1 MTVRGRVVV
10 GTNGS
15 LGSLAALHEAA
26 TQARVRDA
34 ELVVVLAWQPPGG
47 GSGSRASCGPSVLA
61 DCRDAAAALLRETLE
76 GLGVCRPGVS
86 PVGRL
91 VRGTPGVALVDT
103 VHGPGDLL
111 VVGTGSRGLL
121 FRVLRPSV
129 ARHCL
134 AHAPCPVL
142 AVPPSPLQADLERLE
157 RRDGL
162 AEDGWR
168 GLLPGPRSAF
178 PPRPRG
184 RFLPQGSGHGAD
196 DDE

>member
-1 MTVRGRVVV
+1 MV

-26 TQARVRDA
+26 TRSRARAA
-34 ELVVVLAWQPPGG
+34 ELVVVMAWQPPGG

-76 GLGVCRPGVS
+76 AFGACRPGVT

-91 VRGTPGVALVDT
+91 VRGTPGVALVDA
-103 VHGPGDLL
+103 VHDPGDLL

-121 FRVLRPSV
+121 LRVLRPSV

-142 AVPPSPLQADLERLE
+142 AVPPSPLQADLEHLNRP
-157 RRDGL
+157 GG
-162 AEDGWR
+162 DGWR
-168 GLLPGPRSAF
+168 GLLPGPRSAL
-178 PPRPRG
+178 PPRSRG
-184 RFLPQGSGHGAD
+184 RFLPQGSGRGPD

>member
-1 MTVRGRVVV
+1 MRGRVVV

-26 TQARVRDA
+26 TQARARDA
-34 ELVVVLAWQPPGG
+34 ELVAVLAWQPPGG

-61 DCRDAAAALLRETLE
+61 DCREAAAALLRETLE
-76 GLGVCRPGVS
+76 AFGGCRPGVT
-86 PVGRL
+86 PAGRL
-91 VRGTPGVALVDT
+91 VRGTPGVALVDA
-103 VHGPGDLL
+103 VHDPGDLL

-121 FRVLRPSV
+121 LRVLRPSV

-142 AVPPSPLQADLERLE
+142 AVPHSPLQTDLEHLNRLA
-157 RRDGL
+157 GG
-162 AEDGWR
+162 GWR
-168 GLLPGPRSAF
+168 GLLPGPRPTF
-178 PPRPRG
+178 PPRSRG
-184 RFLPQGSGHGAD
+184 RSLPQGSGRGAD